1 MTPRSPDPRRQE
13 IEAVFDQAVELA
25 RPDREAWL
33 HARCAADPSLLREVS
48 ALLAA
53 HDRAEGVLERTTAA
67 AATAVGALRELNRGR
82 RIGAY
87 RVLRELGRGG
97 MGIVYL
103 AERADGHYHQ
113 RVALKLLRG
122 NADTD
127 ELRRLFL
134 AERQI
139 LASLAHPGIARL
151 LDGGVTEEQL
161 PYLVMEYVD
170 GVPLTTWCDER
181 GLDVEARLRLFCQVC
196 QAIHYAHQNLVIHR
210 DIKPANILVSAEGG
224 VKLLDFGIA
233 KLLRP
238 SRGPGDPALTRDD
251 FRPMT
256 PEYAS
261 PEQVCD
267 KPLTTASDV
276 YALGIVLYELLSG
289 RRPYRIET
297 GSPQELTELVCAR
310 EPPRPSAVAADELRH
325 VLRGDLDAIV
335 MRALRKEAG
344 DRYTSADLLAQDVQR
359 YLDGQPVLAHR
370 GTRLYRARKFL
381 RRHRGQ
387 SAAAALV
394 VLSLATGAGITARQA
409 TVTARERDRARRA
422 LADAEQALGQSES
435 VTGFLVGL
443 FDATAPTPGGP
454 VTADDVLRRGAA
466 LVETLEGQPLMQAR
480 MLEAMGRVHLKM
492 GRYAEARAA
501 LERSLGLRVLR
512 LGPKH
517 VEVAG
522 SLYYLAE
529 VLRRTGEYRKA
540 DSVLRRALAIRTAAL
555 GPRHPLTADVLAQL
569 SGLAIYLSDFAGAE
583 RMSREALEIR
593 RASLHPGDPL
603 IGASLELHAAHLRR
617 IGRLDAAEADLRE
630 AIALDQATG
639 GPDSP
644 DAAYRQL
651 RLADLVLEARG
662 DTAQADSLMRTG
674 LATTRAAL
682 GENHPRT
689 AWALGD
695 LAALRSKEGRH
706 AEAISDA
713 RTALGIA
720 ERVFGPRSVGVGGF
734 FEGLSQIYRRAGRF
748 ADAER
753 MTRRQLAIV
762 AATVGTAHPAYASA
776 LGVSAELLVELG
788 RYDEA
793 IAERRRVMEIRR
805 AAFGDGGALEG
816 IDLAKLAQVHARK
829 GEYAT
834 ADSLFGQALANQRR
848 YVPDTHPDVREIYRL
863 ISERYRLEG
872 RQPDAERYALLSRPR
887 QPAP

>member
-1 MTPRSPDPRRQE
+1 MPRAPDPRRQE
-13 IEAVFDQAVELA
+13 IEAVFDEAVDLA
-25 RPDREAWL
+25 PADREPWIR
-33 HARCAADPSLLREVS
+33 ARCAGDPSLLSEVT

-53 HDRAEGVLERTTAA
+53 HERAEGVLERTTAA
-67 AATAVGALRELNRGR
+67 AAAAVGALRELDRGR

-87 RVLRELGRGG
+87 RIVRELGRGG

-151 LDGGVTEEQL
+151 LDGGVTGERL

-181 GLDVEARLRLFCQVC
+181 RLGIEARLRLFCAVC
-196 QAIHYAHQNLVIHR
+196 DAVHYAHQNLVIHR
-210 DIKPANILVSAEGG
+210 DIKPANILVSAGGG

-238 SRGPGDPALTRDD
+238 SSGAGDPALTRD
-251 FRPMT
+251 RVGPMT

-267 KPLTTASDV
+267 KPLTTTSDV
-276 YALGIVLYELLSG
+276 YALGVVLYELLAG
-289 RRPYRIET
+289 RRPYQLSA
-297 GSPQELTELVCAR
+297 GSPQELREAVCVR
-310 EPPRPSAVAADELRH
+310 EPPRPSAVAPDELRRL
-325 VLRGDLDAIV
+325 LRGDLDAIV
-335 MRALRKEAG
+335 MRALRKDPG

-359 YLDGQPVLAHR
+359 HLAGQPVLAYC
-370 GTRLYRARKFL
+370 GSRLYRARKFL

-394 VLSLATGAGITARQA
+394 VLSLATGAAVTARQA
-409 TVTARERDRARRA
+409 SVAAHERDRARRA
-422 LADAEQALGQSES
+422 LTDAEQALRQSES

-454 VTADDVLRRGAA
+454 VTADDVLRRGTA
-466 LVETLEGQPLMQAR
+466 LLQTLEGQPLMQAR
-480 MLEAMGRVHLKM
+480 MLEAMGRVHLKL
-492 GRYAEARAA
+492 GQFAEARAA
-501 LERSLGLRVLR
+501 LERSLGLRLLR
-512 LGPKH
+512 LGPDH

-522 SLYYLAE
+522 SLYYLGE

-555 GPRHPLTADVLAQL
+555 GPRHPLRADVLAQL

-593 RASLHPGDPL
+593 RASLRSGDPL
-603 IGASLELHAAHLRR
+603 IASSLELHAAHLRR
-617 IGRLDAAEADLRE
+617 LGRLDDAEAELRE
-630 AIALDQATG
+630 AIALDQAAG
-639 GPDSP
+639 GPQSP
-644 DAAYRQL
+644 DAAYLQL
-651 RLADLVLEARG
+651 RLADLVLEAHG
-662 DTAQADSLMRTG
+662 DTVEADSLMRAG
-674 LATTRAAL
+674 LATTRAVL
-682 GENHPRT
+682 GESHPRT

-695 LAALRSKEGRH
+695 LASLRSKEGRH
-706 AEAISDA
+706 AEAVEDA
-713 RTALGIA
+713 RAALRIG
-720 ERVFGPRSVGVGGF
+720 EQVFGPRSGRVGEF
-734 FEGLSQIYRRAGRF
+734 CQALSQIYRRAGRF
-748 ADAER
+748 AEAEP

-762 AATVGTAHPAYASA
+762 AATVGTSHPAYASA
-776 LGVSAELLVELG
+776 LSESAELLMELG

-793 IAERRRVMEIRR
+793 IAEHRRVMAIRR

-816 IDLAKLAQVHARK
+816 IDLAKLARVYARK
-829 GEYAT
+829 GDYAT

-863 ISERYRLEG
+863 ISERYRLQG
-872 RQPDAERYALLSRPR
+872 RQPDARRYAMLSRPR
-887 QPAP
+887 